1 MSVTVIVSL
10 KVAELSKWKAGF
22 DAHAEERAEAG
33 LNAVAH
39 QNIDDQN
46 NAIVIGTAPS
56 KEAFLAFF
64 TTPETQEMQKKAG
77 VLGPPEIKFI
87 NPV

>member
-10 KVAELSKWKAGF
+10 KVAEFSKWKAGF

-46 NAIVIGTAPS
+46 NAIVIGTASS

>member
-10 KVAELSKWKAGF
+10 KVAEFSKWKAGF
-22 DAHAEERAEAG
+22 DTHAEDRAEAG
-33 LNAVAH
+33 LNALAH
-39 QNIDDQN
+39 QNIDDPN
-46 NAIVIGTAPS
+46 NAIVIVTAPS

-64 TTPETQEMQKKAG
+64 TRPETQEMQKKAG

-87 NPV
+87 NPA

>member
-10 KVAELSKWKAGF
+10 KVAEFSKWKAGF
-22 DAHAEERAEAG
+22 DAHAEDRAEAG
-33 LNAVAH
+33 LNALAH
-39 QNIDDQN
+39 QNIDDPN
-46 NAIVIGTAPS
+46 NAIVIVTAPS

-64 TTPETQEMQKKAG
+64 TRPETQEMQKKAG

>member
-10 KVAELSKWKAGF
+10 KVAEFSKWKAGF

-39 QNIDDQN
+39 QNIDDPN
-46 NAIVIGTAPS
+46 NAIVIGTASS

>member
-10 KVAELSKWKAGF
+10 KVAEFSKWKAGF

-56 KEAFLAFF
+56 KEAFLSFF

>member
-10 KVAELSKWKAGF
+10 KVAEFFQWKAVFDALSK
-22 DAHAEERAEAG
+22 ERAEAG

-39 QNIDDQN
+39 QNIDDPN

-64 TTPETQEMQKKAG
+64 TRPETQEMQKKAG
-77 VLGPPEIKFI
+77 VLGPPEIEFI
-87 NPV
+87 NPA

>member
-10 KVAELSKWKAGF
+10 KVAEFSKWKAGF
-22 DAHAEERAEAG
+22 DAHAEDRAEAG

-39 QNIDDQN
+39 QNIDDPN
-46 NAIVIGTAPS
+46 NAIVIVTAPS

-64 TTPETQEMQKKAG
+64 TRPETQKMQKNT
-77 VLGPPEIKFI
+77 LR
-87 NPV
+87 

>member
-10 KVAELSKWKAGF
+10 KVAEFSKWKAGF
-22 DAHAEERAEAG
+22 DAHAEDRAETG
-33 LNAVAH
+33 LNALAN
-39 QNIDDQN
+39 QNIEDPN
-46 NAIVIGTAPS
+46 NAIVIVTAPS

-64 TTPETQEMQKKAG
+64 TRPETQKMQKKAG

-87 NPV
+87 NPA

>member
-10 KVAELSKWKAGF
+10 KVAEFSKWKAGF
-22 DAHAEERAEAG
+22 DAHAEDRAEAG

-39 QNIDDQN
+39 QNIDDPN

-64 TTPETQEMQKKAG
+64 TTPVTQEIQKKAG

-87 NPV
+87 NPA

>member
-10 KVAELSKWKAGF
+10 KVAEFSKWKAGF
-22 DAHAEERAEAG
+22 DAHAEDRAEAG

-39 QNIDDQN
+39 QNIDDPN
-46 NAIVIGTAPS
+46 NAIVIGTASS

-64 TTPETQEMQKKAG
+64 TTPETQEIQKKAG

>member
-10 KVAELSKWKAGF
+10 KVAEFSKWKAGF
-22 DAHAEERAEAG
+22 DAHAEDRAEAG

-46 NAIVIGTAPS
+46 NAIVIGTTPS

-87 NPV
+87 NPA

>member
-10 KVAELSKWKAGF
+10 KVAEFSKWKAGF
-22 DAHAEERAEAG
+22 DAHAEDRVEAG
-33 LNAVAH
+33 LNALAH
-39 QNIDDQN
+39 QNIDDPN
-46 NAIVIGTAPS
+46 NAIVIVTAPS

-64 TTPETQEMQKKAG
+64 TRPETQEMQKKAG

-87 NPV
+87 NPA

>member
-10 KVAELSKWKAGF
+10 KVAEFSKWKAGF
-22 DAHAEERAEAG
+22 DAHAEERSEAG

>member
-10 KVAELSKWKAGF
+10 KVAEFSKWKAGF

-64 TTPETQEMQKKAG
+64 TPPETQEMQKKAG